1 VLAPSVDRQ
10 EGPVVLI
17 HNVFSTFILL
27 GRTRL
32 LHDLLLALMQ
42 RSVIRRAFVRYQG
55 YSRGFP

>member
-1 VLAPSVDRQ
+1 
-10 EGPVVLI
+10 VVVI
-17 HNVFSTFILL
+17 SGVFSRLRLL